1 MKHLKRFLLLL
12 IALFV
17 GAGLGHVLLSEFEP
31 LRLIAF
37 LVLCLALGE
46 LFYQIDQR
54 TQDQS

>member
-12 IALFV
+12 IALLV
-17 GAGLGHVLLSEFEP
+17 GAGLGHILLSEFEP
-31 LRLIAF
+31 LRLIVF

-54 TQDQS
+54 TQGQS

>member
-12 IALFV
+12 IALLV
-17 GAGLGHVLLSEFEP
+17 GAGLGHILLSEFEP
-31 LRLIAF
+31 LRLIVF

-54 TQDQS
+54 TQDQL

>member
-46 LFYQIDQR
+46 LFYQVDQR
-54 TQDQS
+54 T

>member
-1 MKHLKRFLLLL
+1 MKHLKRFLLL
-12 IALFV
+12 
-17 GAGLGHVLLSEFEP
+17 
-31 LRLIAF
+31 LIAF